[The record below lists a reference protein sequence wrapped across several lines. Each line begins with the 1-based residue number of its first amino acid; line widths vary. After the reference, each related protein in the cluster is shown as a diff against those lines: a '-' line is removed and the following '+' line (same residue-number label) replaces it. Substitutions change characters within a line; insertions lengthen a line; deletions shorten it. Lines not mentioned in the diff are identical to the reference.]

1 MSALLLALL
10 CIRIEGE
17 NMIRRHYYF
26 SGEVQGVGF
35 RFRCEQIASKLHLT
49 GWCKNLYDGRVE
61 VELQGEPLNVNM
73 FVSQISKQPWIEIT
87 NVEES
92 DQPVNKSEKKFTVRY
107 Y

>member
-1 MSALLLALL
+1 MSASLLALL
-10 CIRIEGE
+10 CIRIEG
-17 NMIRRHYYF
+17 
-26 SGEVQGVGF
+26 
-35 RFRCEQIASKLHLT
+35 
-49 GWCKNLYDGRVE
+49 YDGRVE